1 MNEQLIRLL
10 AERSI
15 QERKLVE
22 IHSPANSK
30 SNKRLKTLVFRKREK
45 KRFNLFSINLI
56 ICFQLI

>member
-22 IHSPANSK
+22 IHSPSNQK
-30 SNKRLKTLVFRKREK
+30 SNKRSETLVFRKREK
-45 KRFNLFSINLI
+45 RRVIDLRIS
-56 ICFQLI
+56 

>member
-45 KRFNLFSINLI
+45 KKVQSVFN
-56 ICFQLI
+56 